1 MLSLLYF
8 LYHYLSKICWSV
20 CPPLNFSCL
29 FFFLSYAFTFLEP
42 IICCLET
49 GTHVFWF
56 STKTVANSACVHCS
70 FPLAVSEQSEE
81 MEIVRELSLIS
92 DFIFSK
98 NNLPPRLLGCMI
110 HWGGSSSSKVDE
122 KRSGEINL
130 L

>member
-1 MLSLLYF
+1 
-8 LYHYLSKICWSV
+8 
-20 CPPLNFSCL
+20 
-29 FFFLSYAFTFLEP
+29 
-42 IICCLET
+42 
-49 GTHVFWF
+49 
-56 STKTVANSACVHCS
+56 
-70 FPLAVSEQSEE
+70 

-98 NNLPPRLLGCMI
+98 NNLPPCLLGCMI